1 MANNSFV
8 FGISAAREEVALST
22 LTIFCLSTTLFAGK
36 TYRLMNTP
44 EQSSWINKILCDVM
58 LESCSVQYGGLF
70 YVIFGRNCYFEVN
83 LFPDDRSV
91 SDNQTIRMN
100 NLHTTETDR
109 TGQGEKRYD
118 FRKYWF

>member
-8 FGISAAREEVALST
+8 FGISAAIEEVALST

-58 LESCSVQYGGLF
+58 LESCSVQYVKTGSESNRLF
-70 YVIFGRNCYFEVN
+70 ILSRCNISCACNKREEGYFMSYLEEIAT
-83 LFPDDRSV
+83 L
-91 SDNQTIRMN
+91 
-100 NLHTTETDR
+100 
-109 TGQGEKRYD
+109 K
-118 FRKYWF
+118 